1 MTDMYQTPGDR
12 LRFEILLKSLTE
24 GSLNLAVLSD
34 HDQVLDFYGTLFE
47 ERLRAK
53 GETQIEFC
61 ASTNSEQLVQKFNE
75 ILSELTLNQALEK
88 EAKYAPRRYLVF
100 RDSILM
106 QDFELQLLARLVNGF
121 PAGNISV
128 ILLLKRSGS
137 FRNKLDAFGKNLLQW
152 EVEAKVGEVK
162 EPLKDWVADTPDPSP
177 EALAAQLLKTS
188 TKPSWRVPGADKP
201 AQEPVLL
208 TQALP
213 STTTEAAANAVTT
226 SASSAAPVMGP
237 VSAASHDGSAL
248 PDFSREPVMSA
259 FSGTD
264 PADAPPV
271 FERESRA
278 VPWGWLLLVAL
289 LSLLAFAFM
298 YRDVVMTEV
307 ELMKKYLLRG
317 TPAAAVP
324 ADSASAAKWPASAP
338 AWPMASQ
345 ASEPAVAASA
355 EAVTASAPMPAASTP
370 PMAAASTPSLSASA
384 AVAATVKATPASA
397 DKAAAPASDAKPVAT
412 ASKPAAKASE
422 DNSDAAW
429 LKQLPSTGYVVQLAA
444 FDTEEEV
451 NNFKRSNK
459 LYEKARIL
467 SPRKKGTTRRYFI
480 LVAGPFENKVDA
492 DAYMRTNPLLAKA
505 WLRTSQSILS
515 QFDRP

>member
-24 GSLNLAVLSD
+24 GSLNLAVMSD
-34 HDQVLDFYGTLFE
+34 HDQVLDFYGSLFE

-88 EAKYAPRRYLVF
+88 EAKHAPRRYLVF

-137 FRNKLDAFGKNLLQW
+137 FRSKLDAFGKNLLQW

-162 EPLKDWVADTPDPSP
+162 EPLKDWVVDTPDPTP
-177 EALAAQLLKTS
+177 EELAAKLLKPVN
-188 TKPSWRVPGADKP
+188 KPSWRVPGADKP
-201 AQEPVLL
+201 PPPPVLL
-208 TQALP
+208 TQTVSPVVATSP
-213 STTTEAAANAVTT
+213 SSPQVA
-226 SASSAAPVMGP
+226 SAMAAPVP
-237 VSAASHDGSAL
+237 PAAVTGGAATPNLSEFTE
-248 PDFSREPVMSA
+248 FSREPVL
-259 FSGTD
+259 
-264 PADAPPV
+264 ADIPITEPGAQTPVV
-271 FERESRA
+271 FERKARKI
-278 VPWGWLLLVAL
+278 PWGSLFLVVL
-289 LSLLAFAFM
+289 LSLAVFAYM
-298 YRDVVMTEV
+298 HRDVVMAEV

-317 TPAAAVP
+317 TPAAAAPTPKTDAP
-324 ADSASAAKWPASAP
+324 ATPKLLASAP
-338 AWPMASQ
+338 ALPMASQ
-345 ASEPAVAASA
+345 AASEPVIAASA
-355 EAVTASAPMPAASTP
+355 AASSATTALPVTPPAPILTASAP
-370 PMAAASTPSLSASA
+370 AAAVDKPAIA
-384 AVAATVKATPASA
+384 AVEKKATPASEPKLA
-397 DKAAAPASDAKPVAT
+397 ASVAKPTVKAAEDSSDAT
-412 ASKPAAKASE
+412 
-422 DNSDAAW
+422 W
-429 LKQLPSTGYVVQLAA
+429 LKQLPASGYVVQLAA
-444 FDTEEEV
+444 FDTEEEASA
-451 NNFKRSNK
+451 FKRSNK

-492 DAYMRTNPLLAKA
+492 DAYMRSNPLLAKA
-505 WLRTSQSILS
+505 WLRSSQSIQS

>member
-88 EAKYAPRRYLVF
+88 EAKHAPRRYLVF

-177 EALAAQLLKTS
+177 EALAAQLLKSS

-208 TQALP
+208 TQAQP
-213 STTTEAAANAVTT
+213 STSSEATAKGTTP
-226 SASSAAPVMGP
+226 SASTAAPVTES
-237 VSAASHDGSAL
+237 VSAVSHDVTAL
-248 PDFSREPVMSA
+248 PDFSREPVLSA
-259 FSGTD
+259 FSD
-264 PADAPPV
+264 PDPVDAPPV
-271 FERESRA
+271 FEREARS
-278 VPWGWLLLVAL
+278 VPWGWMLLVAL

-298 YRDVVMTEV
+298 YRDLVMTEV

-355 EAVTASAPMPAASTP
+355 VAETASAPVPAATTPPTAAASTP
-370 PMAAASTPSLSASA
+370 PLSASA
-384 AVAATVKATPASA
+384 AVAATVKAPVSA
-397 DKAAAPASDAKPVAT
+397 DKAVAPASEAKPVAAAT
-412 ASKPAAKASE
+412 KAVAKASE
-422 DNSDAAW
+422 DNSDTAW

-459 LYEKARIL
+459 LYEEARIL

>member
-47 ERLRAK
+47 QRLRAK

-88 EAKYAPRRYLVF
+88 EAKHAPRRYLVF

-137 FRNKLDAFGKNLLQW
+137 FRSKLDAFGKNLLQW

-162 EPLKDWVADTPDPSP
+162 EPLKDWVADTPDATP
-177 EALAAQLLKTS
+177 EALAAKLLKST

-201 AQEPVLL
+201 PQE
-208 TQALP
+208 
-213 STTTEAAANAVTT
+213 
-226 SASSAAPVMGP
+226 
-237 VSAASHDGSAL
+237 SAASAQTLAHTSSETAVKPMPSSSSSLASKTPPVGAASQDFAEL
-248 PDFSREPVMSA
+248 PDFSREPVMTE
-259 FSGTD
+259 FSNSN
-264 PADAPPV
+264 PSSSSPV
-271 FERESRA
+271 GFEPETRRM
-278 VPWGWLLLVAL
+278 PWGWFLLVAL
-289 LSLLAFAFM
+289 LSLLAFAYM
-298 YRDVVMTEV
+298 YRDLVMNEV

-317 TPAAAVP
+317 TPAAP
-324 ADSASAAKWPASAP
+324 APVDSASSAASLTTPAL
-338 AWPMASQ
+338 PMASQ
-345 ASEPAVAASA
+345 AATEATTAASA
-355 EAVTASAPMPAASTP
+355 AGEIAPTPQAPASSP
-370 PMAAASTPSLSASA
+370 PLAASA
-384 AVAATVKATPASA
+384 ATAAIEKPTPAAVNQAAVPASETKPSA
-397 DKAAAPASDAKPVAT
+397 APTKAAAKT
-412 ASKPAAKASE
+412 TE
-422 DNSDAAW
+422 DTSDAAW
-429 LKQLPSTGYVVQLAA
+429 LKQLPSNGYVVQLAA
-444 FDTEEEV
+444 FDTEEEILA
-451 NNFKRSNK
+451 FKRANK
-459 LYEKARIL
+459 LYEKARVL

-480 LVAGPFENKVDA
+480 LVSGPFENKVDA
-492 DAYMRTNPLLAKA
+492 DAYMRTSPLLAKA
-505 WLRTSQSILS
+505 WLRSSQSIQS

>member
-34 HDQVLDFYGTLFE
+34 HDPVLDFYGTLFE

-88 EAKYAPRRYLVF
+88 EAKHAPRRYLVF

-137 FRNKLDAFGKNLLQW
+137 FRSKLDAFGKNLLQW

-162 EPLKDWVADTPDPSP
+162 EPLKDWVADTPDPTP
-177 EALAAQLLKTS
+177 EELAAQLLKPAN
-188 TKPSWRVPGADKP
+188 KPSWRVPGTDTPPTAP
-201 AQEPVLL
+201 
-208 TQALP
+208 T
-213 STTTEAAANAVTT
+213 AAAVAATSPPVTPRQD
-226 SASSAAPVMGP
+226 APGV
-237 VSAASHDGSAL
+237 A
-248 PDFSREPVMSA
+248 DFSREPVL
-259 FSGTD
+259 TD
-264 PADAPPV
+264 FAEGAPVADSPVV
-271 FERESRA
+271 FEPPARQL
-278 VPWGWLLLVAL
+278 PWGWLFLVAL
-289 LSLLAFAFM
+289 LSVLAFAFM
-298 YRDVVMTEV
+298 YRDLVMTEV

-317 TPAAAVP
+317 TPAAP
-324 ADSASAAKWPASAP
+324 ASTDVASAAKLPASVP
-338 AWPMASQ
+338 ALPLASP
-345 ASEPAVAASA
+345 ASEPAAAASA
-355 EAVTASAPMPAASTP
+355 VVAPASAVASAP
-370 PMAAASTPSLSASA
+370 PMAAASPMAM
-384 AVAATVKATPASA
+384 PASA
-397 DKAAAPASDAKPVAT
+397 PAATLDKPAPAGADKATAAASEAKPA
-412 ASKPAAKASE
+412 ASKTVAKASE
-422 DNSDAAW
+422 DSSDATW
-429 LKQLPSTGYVVQLAA
+429 LKQLPTSGYVVQLAA
-444 FDTEEEV
+444 FDTEEEIIQ
-451 NNFKRSNK
+451 FKRSHK

-492 DAYMRTNPLLAKA
+492 DAYMRSNPLLAKA

>member
-24 GSLNLAVLSD
+24 GSLNLAVMSD
-34 HDQVLDFYGTLFE
+34 HDQVLDFYGSLFE

-88 EAKYAPRRYLVF
+88 EAKHAPRRYLVF

-137 FRNKLDAFGKNLLQW
+137 FRSKLDAFGKNLLQW

-177 EALAAQLLKTS
+177 EELAAKLLKPAS
-188 TKPSWRVPGADKP
+188 KPSWRVPGTDKLS
-201 AQEPVLL
+201 QE
-208 TQALP
+208 
-213 STTTEAAANAVTT
+213 
-226 SASSAAPVMGP
+226 SSALAQSQPAKSNETGVKVQASNSSTV
-237 VSAASHDGSAL
+237 VSAPSPVGAASQDFAEL
-248 PDFSREPVMSA
+248 PDFSREPVLTEAS
-259 FSGTD
+259 
-264 PADAPPV
+264 DAPRSADTPV
-271 FERESRA
+271 MFEPQARK
-278 VPWGWLLLVAL
+278 VPWGWLFLVAL

-307 ELMKKYLLRG
+307 ELLKKYLLRG
-317 TPAAAVP
+317 TPAAPAP
-324 ADSASAAKWPASAP
+324 ADTATAAKVPASAP
-338 AWPMASQ
+338 ALPMASQ
-345 ASEPAVAASA
+345 AASEPVAAATS
-355 EAVTASAPMPAASTP
+355 VLVPASAPGVAASTP
-370 PMAAASTPSLSASA
+370 AMAASA
-384 AVAATVKATPASA
+384 ALAEKQTSA
-397 DKAAAPASDAKPVAT
+397 VVDKAPASVSEAKPVVAPT
-412 ASKPAAKASE
+412 KPVAKANE
-422 DNSDAAW
+422 DTSDAAW
-429 LKQLPSTGYVVQLAA
+429 LKQLPSNGYVVQLAA

-451 NNFKRSNK
+451 LAFKRANK
-459 LYEKARIL
+459 LYESARIL

-505 WLRTSQSILS
+505 WLRTSQSINT

>member
-34 HDQVLDFYGTLFE
+34 HDSVLDFYGSLFE

-88 EAKYAPRRYLVF
+88 EAKHAPRRYLVF

-121 PAGNISV
+121 PAGNISI

-162 EPLKDWVADTPDPSP
+162 EPLTDWVTDTPDPTP
-177 EALAAQLLKTS
+177 EELAASLLKPA

-201 AQEPVLL
+201 PQDQVLL
-208 TQALP
+208 TQPLPASASATAVNVARP
-213 STTTEAAANAVTT
+213 STPPVATAATARGT
-226 SASSAAPVMGP
+226 SSPDFFDQP
-237 VSAASHDGSAL
+237 DL
-248 PDFSREPVMSA
+248 PEFSREPVLA
-259 FSGTD
+259 EFSQPD
-264 PADAPPV
+264 QPAESPVV
-271 FERESRA
+271 FERKARK
-278 VPWGWLLLVAL
+278 VPWGGLFLVAL
-289 LSLLAFAFM
+289 LSLAAFGYM
-298 YRDVVMTEV
+298 YRDVVMTEA

-317 TPAAAVP
+317 TPAAATP
-324 ADSASAAKWPASAP
+324 TPSAEKVSAPLVLASAP
-338 AWPMASQ
+338 ALPMASQ
-345 ASEPAVAASA
+345 AASVPMGPASSTAVPASA
-355 EAVTASAPMPAASTP
+355 ALVAVP
-370 PMAAASTPSLSASA
+370 ASA
-384 AVAATVKATPASA
+384 AVLAVEKPAMA
-397 DKAAAPASDAKPVAT
+397 VVEKAAAPASEPKPAT
-412 ASKPAAKASE
+412 TLTKPAAKVA
-422 DNSDAAW
+422 DDGTDATW
-429 LKQLPSTGYVVQLAA
+429 LKKLPSNGYVLQLAA
-444 FDTEEEV
+444 FDTEEEI
-451 NNFKRSNK
+451 NSFKRSNK
-459 LYEKARIL
+459 LYASARIL

-480 LVAGPFENKVDA
+480 LVAGPFDSKVEA
-492 DAYMRTNPLLAKA
+492 DAYMRFNPLLSKA
-505 WLRTSQSILS
+505 WLRSSQSLQS

>member
-34 HDQVLDFYGTLFE
+34 HDQVLDFYGSLFE

-88 EAKYAPRRYLVF
+88 EAKHAPRRYLVF

-137 FRNKLDAFGKNLLQW
+137 FRSKLDAFGKNLLQW

-177 EALAAQLLKTS
+177 EELAAKLLKPAS
-188 TKPSWRVPGADKP
+188 KPSWRVPGTDKLS
-201 AQEPVLL
+201 QE
-208 TQALP
+208 
-213 STTTEAAANAVTT
+213 
-226 SASSAAPVMGP
+226 SSALAQSQPPKSNETGAKVQASNSSSV
-237 VSAASHDGSAL
+237 VSSPSSVGAASQDFAEL
-248 PDFSREPVMSA
+248 PDFSREPVLTEVS
-259 FSGTD
+259 
-264 PADAPPV
+264 DAPRSADTPV
-271 FERESRA
+271 MFEPQARK
-278 VPWGWLLLVAL
+278 VPWGWLFLVAL
-289 LSLLAFAFM
+289 LSSLAFAFM

-317 TPAAAVP
+317 TPAAP
-324 ADSASAAKWPASAP
+324 APVDSSSSAISRATSAL
-338 AWPMASQ
+338 PMASQ
-345 ASEPAVAASA
+345 AATEATAAASA
-355 EAVTASAPMPAASTP
+355 AGVIAPTPQAPASSP
-370 PMAAASTPSLSASA
+370 PLAASA
-384 AVAATVKATPASA
+384 AIAAIEKPTPAA
-397 DKAAAPASDAKPVAT
+397 VNPAVAT
-412 ASKPAAKASE
+412 ASEAKPSTAPTKSLAKATE
-422 DNSDAAW
+422 DTSDAAW
-429 LKQLPSTGYVVQLAA
+429 LKQLPTNGYVVQLAA

-451 NNFKRSNK
+451 LAFKRANK
-459 LYEKARIL
+459 LYEKARVL

-492 DAYMRTNPLLAKA
+492 DAYVRTNPLLAKA
-505 WLRTSQSILS
+505 WLRNNQSIQS

>member
-34 HDQVLDFYGTLFE
+34 HDPVLDFYGNLFDQ
-47 ERLRAK
+47 RLREK

-88 EAKYAPRRYLVF
+88 EAKHAPRRYLVF

-137 FRNKLDAFGKNLLQW
+137 YRSKLDAFGKNLLQW

-162 EPLKDWVADTPDPSP
+162 EPLKDWVADTPDPTP
-177 EALAAQLLKTS
+177 EELAAQLLKPTA
-188 TKPSWRVPGADKP
+188 KPSWRVPGAGTP
-201 AQEPVLL
+201 PRQEPVLL
-208 TQALP
+208 TQPVSVSSPATP
-213 STTTEAAANAVTT
+213 PPAARPVAAAGGTAATT
-226 SASSAAPVMGP
+226 AAPAHP
-237 VSAASHDGSAL
+237 DL
-248 PDFSREPVMSA
+248 PEFSREPLL
-259 FSGTD
+259 
-264 PADAPPV
+264 ADYADSTPPEQQPVV
-271 FERESRA
+271 FESPSRRM
-278 VPWGWLLLVAL
+278 PWGWLFLVLL
-289 LSLLAFAFM
+289 LSLATFAFM
-298 YRDVVMTEV
+298 YRDLVLTEV

-317 TPAAAVP
+317 TPAAATP
-324 ADSASAAKWPASAP
+324 ASAADAAASAASAQLSASASALALASQPASAAASSASDALVPALSVPEPVAIASAP
-338 AWPMASQ
+338 ASATVVS
-345 ASEPAVAASA
+345 PA
-355 EAVTASAPMPAASTP
+355 EKASAPASTP
-370 PMAAASTPSLSASA
+370 QAVKSSPKTDTKAST
-384 AVAATVKATPASA
+384 
-397 DKAAAPASDAKPVAT
+397 DG
-412 ASKPAAKASE
+412 
-422 DNSDAAW
+422 SDAAW
-429 LKQLPSTGYVVQLAA
+429 LKQLPNTGFVVQLAA

-451 NNFKRSNK
+451 LAFKRSNK
-459 LYEKARIL
+459 LYEKARVL
-467 SPRKKGTTRRYFI
+467 SPRKKGGNKRYFI

-492 DAYMRTNPLLAKA
+492 DAYMRSSPLLAKA
-505 WLRTSQSILS
+505 WLRSSQSINS

>member
-88 EAKYAPRRYLVF
+88 EAKHAPRRYLVF

-177 EALAAQLLKTS
+177 EALAAQLLKSS

-208 TQALP
+208 TQAQP
-213 STTTEAAANAVTT
+213 STSTEATAKGTT
-226 SASSAAPVMGP
+226 PSASTAAPVTQS
-237 VSAASHDGSAL
+237 VSAVSHDVTAL
-248 PDFSREPVMSA
+248 PDFSREPVLSA
-259 FSGTD
+259 FSD
-264 PADAPPV
+264 PDPVDVPPV
-271 FERESRA
+271 FEREARS
-278 VPWGWLLLVAL
+278 VPWGWMLLVAL

-298 YRDVVMTEV
+298 YRDLVMTEV

-355 EAVTASAPMPAASTP
+355 VAETASAPVPAATTPPTAAASTP
-370 PMAAASTPSLSASA
+370 PLSASA
-384 AVAATVKATPASA
+384 AVAATVKAPVSA
-397 DKAAAPASDAKPVAT
+397 DKAVAPASEAKPAAT
-412 ASKPAAKASE
+412 ATKAVAKASE
-422 DNSDAAW
+422 DNSDTAW

-492 DAYMRTNPLLAKA
+492 DAYMRSNPLLAKA

>member
-61 ASTNSEQLVQKFNE
+61 ASTSSEQLVQKFNE

-162 EPLKDWVADTPDPSP
+162 APLKDWVVDTPDPTP
-177 EALAAQLLKTS
+177 EALAAQLLKPA
-188 TKPSWRVPGADKP
+188 TKPSWRVPGSDKP
-201 AQEPVLL
+201 APEPVLL
-208 TQALP
+208 TQTVPVLTSQA
-213 STTTEAAANAVTT
+213 TTPGAASASASFAPTT
-226 SASSAAPVMGP
+226 SSVAEAR
-237 VSAASHDGSAL
+237 HDLSDL
-248 PDFSREPVMSA
+248 SDFSREPVLTA
-259 FSGTD
+259 FSDT
-264 PADAPPV
+264 PPVEPSVV
-271 FERESRA
+271 FEREARQI
-278 VPWGWLLLVAL
+278 PWGWLLLVAL
-289 LSLLAFAFM
+289 LSMLAFVFM

-317 TPAAAVP
+317 TPSAAVS
-324 ADSASAAKWPASAP
+324 ADRALAAPSPTSAP
-338 AWPMASQ
+338 ASPVASP
-345 ASEPAVAASA
+345 ASEPAVAASPVA
-355 EAVTASAPMPAASTP
+355 ETASAPVPAASTP
-370 PMAAASTPSLSASA
+370 AVAAASTPALSASA
-384 AVAATVKATPASA
+384 AVAVSVKPPVSA
-397 DKAAAPASDAKPVAT
+397 DKAVAQASEAKPAAPATKPV
-412 ASKPAAKASE
+412 AKASE
-422 DNSDAAW
+422 DNSDTAW
-429 LKQLPSTGYVVQLAA
+429 LKQLPSNGYVVQLAA

-492 DAYMRTNPLLAKA
+492 DAYMRSNPLLAKA

-515 QFDRP
+515 QFERP